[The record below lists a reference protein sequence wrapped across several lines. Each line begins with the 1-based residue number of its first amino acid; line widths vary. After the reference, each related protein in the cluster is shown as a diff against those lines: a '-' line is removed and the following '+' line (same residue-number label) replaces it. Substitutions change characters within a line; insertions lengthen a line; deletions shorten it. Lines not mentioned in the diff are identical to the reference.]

1 MNSVVIINDSGV
13 ASYDRTHEISVYIP
27 REYLLSKG
35 NFFLVI
41 HLILLFR
48 EFFFFYDYSNTLTF
62 QNAPRKN

>member
-1 MNSVVIINDSGV
+1 MNSVVIIDDSGV

-35 NFFLVI
+35 NFFW
-41 HLILLFR
+41 LFTSHC
-48 EFFFFYDYSNTLTF
+48 FLGSFFFYDYSNTLTF